1 MDMHAMGGFHYK
13 TLAGHRC
20 LCACSA
26 LDLVNRGQWP
36 CSGRAEA
43 TGKSH
48 DCCVCWWTLVSR
60 NLDWGRLDWPTWTK
74 AVLPA
79 VPRPSSLTMA
89 RVMRLSD
96 LPPPP
101 PLPLVSV
108 VTPAAP
114 PPLSYLLPQAGQ
126 SASARAPGVLE
137 SDQLRCTRAADGDQ
151 VLAPGRCPK
160 PSTGDLQSRQLK
172 QCQ

>member
-1 MDMHAMGGFHYK
+1 MTESHGHVYEGVKARDNCGEDRICWS
-13 TLAGHRC
+13 TLASHI
-20 LCACSA
+20 A
-26 LDLVNRGQWP
+26 DLG
-36 CSGRAEA
+36 C
-43 TGKSH
+43 
-48 DCCVCWWTLVSR
+48 
-60 NLDWGRLDWPTWTK
+60 LDWPTWTK

-114 PPLSYLLPQAGQ
+114 PPLSYLHPHTGQ
-126 SASARAPGVLE
+126 SAFAIH
-137 SDQLRCTRAADGDQ
+137 Q
-151 VLAPGRCPK
+151 VC
-160 PSTGDLQSRQLK
+160 
-172 QCQ
+172 

>member
-1 MDMHAMGGFHYK
+1 MVRTA
-13 TLAGHRC
+13 
-20 LCACSA
+20 S
-26 LDLVNRGQWP
+26 
-36 CSGRAEA
+36 AEA
-43 TGKSH
+43 HWQAASQTRAALG
-48 DCCVCWWTLVSR
+48 
-60 NLDWGRLDWPTWTK
+60 WPTWTK

-114 PPLSYLLPQAGQ
+114 PPLSYLRPHMGRSV
-126 SASARAPGVLE
+126 SAMH
-137 SDQLRCTRAADGDQ
+137 Q
-151 VLAPGRCPK
+151 VC
-160 PSTGDLQSRQLK
+160 
-172 QCQ
+172 